1 MIELRSTGWMSNRGR
16 QNVASFLTKDLAVD
30 WRVGAELFEML
41 LIDHDV
47 AANYGNWQYFSGVGN
62 DPKNRHFR
70 TVSQG
75 MTYDPQAEFVQMWI
89 PSLKALEPEIAHAPW
104 TLADGEDARGTSG
117 SLYLEPLVNVATQTK
132 YVPPQI
138 H

>member
-16 QNVASFLTKDLAVD
+16 QNVASFLTKDLVVD
-30 WRVGAELFEML
+30 WRVGAELFELL

-75 MTYDPQAEFVQMWI
+75 MTYDPNAELVQMWI
-89 PSLKALEPEIAHAPW
+89 PSLKGLGSAVAHAPW
-104 TLADGEDARGTSG
+104 MLTEAGGVHTAA
-117 SLYLEPLVNVATQTK
+117 LYMQPLVSVGTQTK
-132 YVPPQI
+132 YVAPSDK
-138 H
+138 